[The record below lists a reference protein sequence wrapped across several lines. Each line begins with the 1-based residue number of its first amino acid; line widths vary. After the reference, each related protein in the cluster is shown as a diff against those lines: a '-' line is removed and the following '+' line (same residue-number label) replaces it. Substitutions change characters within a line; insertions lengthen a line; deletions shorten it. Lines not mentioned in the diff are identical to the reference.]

1 MRTNEEMIIICDTIL
16 GIIVSA
22 ILRFGSSIGLTF
34 SISWIARPRISI
46 NENAT
51 EVEINYRQLDSDQV
65 VTMMTK
71 ELTLFIFFCSM
82 RLEVVDFQT

>member
-1 MRTNEEMIIICDTIL
+1 MISDTIL

-46 NENAT
+46 NENAK
-51 EVEINYRQLDSDQV
+51 VEINYKQLDSDQV

-82 RLEVVDFQT
+82 RLEVVDFQA

>member
-1 MRTNEEMIIICDTIL
+1 MISDTIL

-51 EVEINYRQLDSDQV
+51 VEINYKQLDSDQV

-82 RLEVVDFQT
+82 RLEVVDFQA